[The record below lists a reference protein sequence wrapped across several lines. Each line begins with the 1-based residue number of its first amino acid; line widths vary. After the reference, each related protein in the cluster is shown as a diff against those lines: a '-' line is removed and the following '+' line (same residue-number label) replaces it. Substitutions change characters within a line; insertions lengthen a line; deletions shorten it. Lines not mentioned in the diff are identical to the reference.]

1 MPDFSIATQFV
12 RYSIGADGT
21 NSEFTDVRTDT
32 NYAVP
37 APCASIVK
45 GGTEYRVTE
54 AWEAAGVL
62 QLVFGGSGVK
72 ASLSAHAER
81 HHIVLRVVSVD
92 CDGAKGVDG
101 VDEFTF
107 ANVPMSLAGTPDEPF
122 AACALAL
129 NLKTNVR
136 ELPGPNSRLWATC
149 YAKFGFVGASVALVA
164 APPDI
169 LRKGLQEA
177 VSAAPELPQSR
188 IGGPWALDAKITRGS
203 YLFNFGD
210 MSEDKADDWVALAKS
225 LGITQ
230 IDFHG
235 GNSFRF
241 GDCRPNPVTYPN
253 GFASLKAVIDKLHA
267 AGISAG
273 LHTYAFFIDKTCPW
287 VTPIPDSRLAKD
299 RVLTLAAPITG
310 DAETITV
317 LEDTSTMSAITGFF
331 VRNSNT
337 LHIGDELIT
346 YTGVSKEA
354 PYGFT
359 GCKRGACGTT
369 PATHAA
375 GATAGH
381 LKECFGLFVPDPET
395 TLFEEVA
402 AKAAEAYNTCGFDM
416 SYLDAL
422 DGEDIL
428 GGGEWS
434 WHYGSRFVFE
444 IAKRLK
450 KPALFEMSTFHHH
463 LWYVRARIG
472 AWDHPGRSHK
482 KFIDIHTA
490 SNEQS
495 RRMFLPAHLGWW
507 AVKTWNGH
515 QGEPTFADDIEY
527 LCCKAVGTDTGFS
540 VMGIN
545 PENRDKPVFQRLGA
559 IMRRYEA
566 LRHSGTVS
574 DSVKARLREPGAEHT
589 LIESA
594 DGKSVFVPAN
604 YDKHRVEGADGWS
617 DSWKANNPFA
627 AQPVRLRIEA
637 LLSAESY
644 DSPNAIT
651 VADFSDPAQFADR
664 AAHDGLSCDLAPV
677 DGGAVFSAKNANAPR
692 PATAKELRY
701 SPTEHGIRTTQK
713 ADASWAKAGA
723 TFDPPINIDK
733 HEALGFWI
741 EGDGKGEVLNVQLRC
756 PEHLVTGIGDH
767 YIPVNF
773 TGRRY
778 VTLIE
783 PEGARV
789 DEYSWPYDGHVY
801 AIYREGIDYS
811 QILSVSLWYNA
822 VPAGKS
828 VSCHLSPIK
837 ALPMRPVTLRNPSVV
852 IGGQEITFPVG
863 MRSGW
868 YLEYAPGE
876 PCVLYDDQ
884 GTPIAEVTPKGGA
897 PVLQPGDNA
906 ARFVCDTDEHLP
918 ARAHVSVIS
927 RGDAIG

>member
-1 MPDFSIATQFV
+1 MPEFSISTQFV
-12 RYSIGADGT
+12 RYTVGT
-21 NSEFTDVRTDT
+21 DAMNRAFTDVNTDT
-32 NYAVP
+32 NYAIP
-37 APCASIVK
+37 APCASIIK
-45 GGTEYRVTE
+45 GGVEFRATE
-54 AWEAAGVL
+54 AWEADGLLHLA
-62 QLVFGGSGVK
+62 FGGSGVK
-72 ASLSAHAER
+72 ARLMAHAEK
-81 HHIVLRVVSVD
+81 HHIVLRVV
-92 CDGAKGVDG
+92 AVDG
-101 VDEFTF
+101 EGVEEFTF
-107 ANVPMSLAGTPDEPF
+107 AHIPLRLAGTLDDPF
-122 AACALAL
+122 GASALAL

-136 ELPGPNSRLWATC
+136 ELPGPMAQLCATC
-149 YAKFGFVGASVALVA
+149 YAKFGFAGASVALVA
-164 APPDI
+164 TPMDT
-169 LRKGLQEA
+169 LRKGMQEA

-188 IGGPWALDAKITRGS
+188 VGGPWAMDAKITRGS

-210 MSEDKADDWVALAKS
+210 MSEEKADDWIALAQS

-287 VTPIPDSRLAKD
+287 VTPVPDSRLAKD
-299 RVLTLAAPITG
+299 RILTLAAPIAA
-310 DAETITV
+310 DADTITV
-317 LEDTSTMSAITGFF
+317 KEDTSGMSAITGFF

-359 GCKRGACGTT
+359 GCTRGACGTA
-369 PATHAA
+369 PAAHPA
-375 GATAGH
+375 GAAVGH

-402 AKAAEAYNTCGFDM
+402 AKATEAYNTCGFDM

-428 GGGEWS
+428 GGAEWA
-434 WHYGSRFVFE
+434 WHYGSRYVFE
-444 IAKRLK
+444 VAKRLK

-482 KFIDIHTA
+482 KFIDLHVA
-490 SNEQS
+490 SNEQG

-507 AVKTWNGH
+507 AVKTWHGH
-515 QGEPTFADDIEY
+515 QTEPTFSDDIEY

-566 LRHSGTVS
+566 LRHSGTVP
-574 DSVKARLREPGAEHT
+574 DAVKARLKEPGAEFT
-589 LIESA
+589 LVDTA
-594 DGKSVFVPAN
+594 DGKSAFLPTQ

-617 DSWKANNPFA
+617 DSWTVNNPYA

-637 LLSAESY
+637 LLSAEPY

-651 VADFSDPAQFADR
+651 IADFTDPARFSDR
-664 AAHDGLSCDLAPV
+664 AAYDGITLDLAPAE
-677 DGGAVFSAKNANAPR
+677 GGALFSAHNSNPPKPSAK
-692 PATAKELRY
+692 KELRY
-701 SPTEHGIRTTQK
+701 SPTEHGVRVTQK
-713 ADASWAKAGA
+713 ADPSWAKAGA
-723 TFDPPINIDK
+723 TFDPPLNIDK
-733 HEALGFWI
+733 HEALGLWI
-741 EGDGKGEVLNVQLRC
+741 EGDGKGEVLNLQLKC

-767 YIPVNF
+767 YVPITF
-773 TGRRY
+773 TGRRF

-783 PEGARV
+783 PEGARA
-789 DEYSWPYDGHVY
+789 DEYSWPYDGNVY
-801 AIYREGIDYS
+801 ALYREGIDYT
-811 QILSVSLWYNA
+811 QIRSVSLWFNA
-822 VPAGKS
+822 IPAGES
-828 VSCHLSPIK
+828 VSCRLGPIK
-837 ALPMRPVTLRNPSVV
+837 ALPMRPVTLRNPSV
-852 IGGQEITFPVG
+852 IMGGQEITFPVG
-863 MRSGW
+863 MKSGW
-868 YLEYAPGE
+868 YIEYAAGE
-876 PCVLYDDQ
+876 PCILYDDQ
-884 GTPIAEVTPKGGA
+884 GTPVAEVTPRGAA
-897 PVLQPGDNA
+897 PVLQHGENSV
-906 ARFVCDTDEHLP
+906 RFVCETDEHLP
-918 ARAHVSVIS
+918 ARAHVSVIT
-927 RGDAIG
+927 RGEAIG